1 MLVTGIDIIEIHR
14 IACTIDRWGSRFL
27 NRIYTEEEL
36 AYCRGRTSSL
46 AGRFAA
52 KEAAMKALGTG
63 TIGIGWRDVE
73 VIRTHGAPPVIN
85 LHGRAATRAKHMGI
99 QSLSLSISHSKD
111 YALASVVGWGK
122 ALL

>member
-14 IACTIDRWGSRFL
+14 IARTIDRWGSRFL

-36 AYCRGRTSSL
+36 TYCKGRTSSL

-63 TIGIGWRDVE
+63 TKGIGWRDVE
-73 VIRTHGAPPVIN
+73 VIRASGAPPAIN
-85 LHGRAATRAKHMGI
+85 LHGRAATRAKNMGI
-99 QSLSLSISHSKD
+99 QGLSLSISHSHD
-111 YALASVVGWGK
+111 YALASVVGWGR
-122 ALL
+122 ALI